1 MDLKEILERN
11 KKAHHRLGV
20 ITKELHDTLADGHH
34 NSLPASKVMEMMN
47 ASFEMLKESDVL
59 HSYMDDEVLKVEEPT
74 EKAPAKKP
82 AAKKTAAKKTT
93 VKKAEEK
100 AEKKAPAKKA
110 ATKTVAKKAEAKA
123 PAKKAAAKP
132 AAKKAEV
139 KAEEKKAPAKKAAT
153 KTAAKKTTA
162 TKKTTAKKT
171 TTKKA
176 VKAEEPSAVVNKKS
190 VQDYIDII
198 NWKKGEANGMDWLY
212 IEVKADDLLTE
223 VEAGVDNLSTV
234 CEAIQSCMLEGDTFV
249 VDSAADGKVDPALT
263 VRYYCDNLSPERKKY
278 SEVNH

>member
-59 HSYMDDEVLKVEEPT
+59 HSYMDDEVLKVEEPA

-132 AAKKAEV
+132 AAKRPK
-139 KAEEKKAPAKKAAT
+139 
-153 KTAAKKTTA
+153 
-162 TKKTTAKKT
+162 
-171 TTKKA
+171 
-176 VKAEEPSAVVNKKS
+176 
-190 VQDYIDII
+190 
-198 NWKKGEANGMDWLY
+198 
-212 IEVKADDLLTE
+212 
-223 VEAGVDNLSTV
+223 
-234 CEAIQSCMLEGDTFV
+234 
-249 VDSAADGKVDPALT
+249 
-263 VRYYCDNLSPERKKY
+263 
-278 SEVNH
+278 